1 MTTSADPPARSFE
14 CQHAKDALMHAP
26 QRFVMHKALHRYFDE
41 ERDSGT
47 QEFQDSKDDS
57 FIPDTSGYP
66 LAVEVLQ

>member
-1 MTTSADPPARSFE
+1 
-14 CQHAKDALMHAP
+14 MHAP
-26 QRFVMHKALHRYFDE
+26 QRFVMHKVLHRYFDE